1 MTQRKPA
8 GMSFESWVD
17 RQIREAEERGEF
29 TRLAGIGEPLPDERA
44 PYDEMWWMKRKMTQE
59 GLSVVASGSLGLRKE
74 AEDALVEAA
83 AAPSERRVR
92 AILEPVNAKIA
103 ANLRMPPPGPP
114 LGRGEID
121 VEAFLREWRESRDQ
135 DGRSTR
141 HAEGEPGGAPV
152 RRGSW
157 MRRLRKGSRESAA
170 ASGSGGPA
178 NP

>member
-1 MTQRKPA
+1 
-8 GMSFESWVD
+8 MSFESWVD

-92 AILEPVNAKIA
+92 AILEPVNEKIA

-121 VEAFLREWRESRDQ
+121 VEAFLREWREARGQ
-135 DGRSTR
+135 GGQGARPVG
-141 HAEGEPGGAPV
+141 GEPGGAPV

-157 MRRLRKGSRESAA
+157 MRRLRKGSHESAA
-170 ASGSGGPA
+170 ASGADGSVKP
-178 NP
+178 